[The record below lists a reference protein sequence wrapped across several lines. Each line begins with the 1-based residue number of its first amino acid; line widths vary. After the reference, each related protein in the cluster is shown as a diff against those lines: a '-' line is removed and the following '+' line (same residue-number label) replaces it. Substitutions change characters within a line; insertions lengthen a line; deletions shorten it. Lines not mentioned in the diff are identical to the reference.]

1 MLKNSWVNGESAQS
15 VSVLDRGL
23 AYGDGLFET
32 LRLQSGVPCYLDKHL
47 ARLQQGA
54 ERLKMPLDVDLLR
67 RELLAFLQESGQKAL
82 LSSLSPALLKIVVSR
97 GVSERGYRY
106 SKQLPCT
113 RILLLFES
121 ASAHVDHQQS
131 GIAVRLCSTLIND
144 NPALAGI
151 KHLNRLENVLAR
163 SEWDD
168 ADIQEGLMM
177 DRSQRVVEG
186 TMSNLFIV
194 IKGVLLTPSV
204 EQAGIAGIMRAVI
217 MEKALAAGLQVGVVE
232 PFAVDQIKQ
241 ADEIFVCNS
250 VIGIWPVIRWD
261 ALTWPIG
268 PVTRQLQ
275 QWVGHCDAN

>member
-32 LRLQSGVPCYLDKHL
+32 LRLQSGTPCYLERHL

-54 ERLKMPLDVDLLR
+54 VRLKMPLDVDLLR
-67 RELLAFLQESGQKAL
+67 RELSAFLRESEQKGL
-82 LSSLSPALLKIVVSR
+82 LSSLTPSVLKIVVSR
-97 GVSERGYRY
+97 GVSERGYRC
-106 SKQLPCT
+106 SNHLPCT

-121 ASAHVDHQQS
+121 SSPLVDHQQS
-131 GIAVRLCSTLIND
+131 GIAVHLCSTLIND

-163 SEWDD
+163 SEWND

-177 DRSQRVVEG
+177 NRSQRVVEG
-186 TMSNLFIV
+186 TMSNVFMV
-194 IKGVLLTPSV
+194 SQGVLLTPSL

-217 MEKALAAGLQVGVVE
+217 LEKALAAGLQVGVVE
-232 PFAVDQIKQ
+232 AFTVDQIKQ

-261 ALTWPIG
+261 TMTWPIG

-275 QWVGHCDAN
+275 QWVGHCDAH